1 MLIEKFLESDNIKR
15 FWTLP
20 LIFSLFLFHSQLF
33 DLLIGMIKMRFDPP
47 TDLYMHDTYFV
58 AVYVYFLSY
67 ILVGTVAGLCFAALD
82 FRKNKS
88 NDQSGNEA
96 TASTIRNLIPS
107 GALSWLTWLILKGT
121 FVYGMASWSMHRRYH
136 AYPPEMQF
144 LNIFARIFPLL
155 LALALLWTVF
165 KTLNRYK
172 TRAH

>member
-15 FWTLP
+15 FWALP

-33 DLLIGMIKMRFDPP
+33 DVLIGTIGTAFIMFSR
-47 TDLYMHDTYFV
+47 DLYTINPPINYITL
-58 AVYVYFLSY
+58 FLPY
-67 ILVGTVAGLCFAALD
+67 ILAGIVAGLCFAALD

-107 GALSWLTWLILKGT
+107 GGLSWLTWLILKGT

-136 AYPPEMQF
+136 AYPPEMQW
-144 LNIFARIFPLL
+144 LNNFGRIFPLL
-155 LALALLWTVF
+155 LTLALLWTVF

-172 TRAH
+172 VRAN